1 MSQKYLFSPNLTRSS
16 RFLGFREPCRSSAGG
31 RRRTGGASRRAA
43 SGRPSEGGGR
53 FGQCCRARVESVAGV
68 AGCACGLQFSVSG
81 GWRGGF
87 PWAASRCPQQGDG
100 GFLAGCEWTSVG
112 RRRTVRA
119 ALPGAG
125 GERGG
130 SGGGVGRGRPA
141 SRDAL
146 AVCSFRSA
154 GMARGLPVGREWV
167 SVGRRRRLP
176 GGLPAVVGGG
186 KRERTLPVKG
196 EFLLVK
202 SDATPAPRGPF
213 VVPWKFT
220 S

>member
-31 RRRTGGASRRAA
+31 RRRTGGVSRRVA
-43 SGRPSEGGGR
+43 SGCPSEGGG
-53 FGQCCRARVESVAGV
+53 GSGSVAGRGWRAWREWRRSRPGTARF

-87 PWAASRCPQQGDG
+87 PWAASRCPQQG
-100 GFLAGCEWTSVG
+100 
-112 RRRTVRA
+112 
-119 ALPGAG
+119 
-125 GERGG
+125 
-130 SGGGVGRGRPA
+130 GVG
-141 SRDAL
+141 
-146 AVCSFRSA
+146 
-154 GMARGLPVGREWV
+154 
-167 SVGRRRRLP
+167 LP
-176 GGLPAVVGGG
+176 GGPRVGVRRKEAEASRRAASGCPSEGGGGFPAGCLRSIGTVVGGG
-186 KRERTLPVKG
+186 KREGTLPVKG